1 MKIKKQYIKSS
12 VLLILAVITFSCSD
26 DYLEVVPKGSLIA
39 SKVSDYDR
47 LLDDPALNT
56 LSNALIPMGDE
67 VAAVEPFFSNTDIR
81 NQRLFRWDDEIY
93 NAGQTP
99 DELTNLN
106 AVYTYNKVIAEVMN
120 ATEGTD
126 AQKRALLAEAKIG
139 RATSYFA
146 LINYYGKPY
155 NAATAATDLGYPII
169 TQSDI
174 TLTNF
179 TRNTVEEVYDFI
191 LSDITEAIPDL
202 PVVLYKRNRASKI
215 IGEALLGK
223 VLMFKGE
230 FTEASNHLQSAID
243 LMSSSNLPVEL
254 YNYNDTFSDEG
265 AFMPINFFF
274 GPTYPIPK
282 DNKEII
288 YDKASN
294 NIWAFIQNE
303 IVIKPETAQ
312 LYNSSDFRLNFFTN
326 MQAFG
331 FEPVYTKGMLR
342 RYGPFNNQIGVTIPD
357 LILLSIEAKARLG
370 SQESAVAD
378 LESFRANRMPVDD
391 ASIPA
396 DVAAD
401 QDKLVKYIFE
411 ERIREFSVCGY
422 RWLDM
427 RRLSV
432 DAKYSNL
439 VNYTHDVYDEEGNLI
454 KSHQLKPERL
464 VLRFGQKVKAQN
476 PNLIDNP

>member
-1 MKIKKQYIKSS
+1 MKIKKQYIKSA
-12 VLLILAVITFSCSD
+12 VLLILAVITFSCSE
-26 DYLEVVPKGSLIA
+26 DYLEVIPKGSLIA
-39 SKVSDYDR
+39 QKISDYDR
-47 LLDDPALNT
+47 LLDDPALNNF
-56 LSNALIPMGDE
+56 SNGLVPMGDE
-67 VAAVEPFFSNTDIR
+67 VAAVEPFFSNADIR

-93 NAGQTP
+93 NAAQTP

-120 ATEGTD
+120 ATDGTD
-126 AQKRALLAEAKIG
+126 TQKKALLAEAKIG
-139 RATSYFA
+139 RAMSYFT

-155 NAATAATDLGYPII
+155 NTATAGSDLGYPI
-169 TQSDI
+169 TRDSDI

-191 LSDITEAIPDL
+191 VSDITEAIPDL
-202 PVVLYKRNRASKI
+202 PAALNKRNRASKVA
-215 IGEALLGK
+215 GEALLGK
-223 VLMFKGE
+223 VLMFKGD

-243 LMSSSNLPVEL
+243 MMSNSDLPIEL
-254 YNYNDTFSDEG
+254 YNYNETFSDEG
-265 AFMPINFFF
+265 EFMPINFFF
-274 GPTYPIPK
+274 GPAYPIAK

-288 YDKASN
+288 YSKSVF

-312 LYNSSDFRLNFFTN
+312 LFKSSDLRLNFFTN
-326 MQAFG
+326 AQAFG
-331 FEPVYTKGMLR
+331 FEPSYSKGMLR
-342 RYGPFNNQIGVTIPD
+342 RYGPLNTPSGIIVPD
-357 LILLSIEAKARLG
+357 IKLLLIEAKARSG
-370 SQESAVAD
+370 SLESSVAD
-378 LESFRANRMPVDD
+378 LENFRANRMPADD
-391 ASIPA
+391 ALIPA

-411 ERIREFSVCGY
+411 ERIREFSVCGF

-439 VNYTHDVYDEEGNLI
+439 VNYTHDVYDQEGNLLS
-454 KSHQLKPERL
+454 SHQLKPERL
-464 VLRFGQKVKAQN
+464 VLRFGQKVKSQN
-476 PNLIDNP
+476 PNLIENP

>member
-12 VLLILAVITFSCSD
+12 VLLMLAVITFSCND

-39 SKVSDYDR
+39 QKVSDYEL

-56 LSNALIPMGDE
+56 FSDGLVPMGDE
-67 VAAVEPFFSNTDIR
+67 VAAVEPFFSNADIR

-106 AVYTYNKVIAEVMN
+106 AVYTYNKIIAEVMN
-120 ATEGTD
+120 ATNGTD
-126 AQKRALLAEAKIG
+126 IQKRALLAEAKIG
-139 RATSYFA
+139 RAISYFT

-155 NAATAATDLGYPII
+155 NAATAGSDLGYPII
-169 TQSDI
+169 KESDI

-191 LSDITEAIPDL
+191 VSDITEAIPDL
-202 PVVLYKRNRASKI
+202 PAVLSKRNRASKI
-215 IGEALLGK
+215 TGEALLGK
-223 VLMFKGE
+223 VLMFKGD
-230 FTEASNHLQSAID
+230 FTNASSHLQSAID
-243 LMSSSNLPVEL
+243 MMSSSNMAIEL
-254 YNYNDTFSDEG
+254 YNYNDTFSEEG
-265 AFMPINFFF
+265 EFMPINFFF

-282 DNKEII
+282 DNKEVV
-288 YDKASN
+288 YDKAVN
-294 NIWAFIQNE
+294 NIWAFVQNE
-303 IVIKPETAQ
+303 IVINPETAQ
-312 LYNSSDFRLNFFTN
+312 LFKSSDLRLNFFTDA
-326 MQAFG
+326 QAFG
-331 FEPVYTKGMLR
+331 FEPTYSKGMLR
-342 RYGPFNNQIGVTIPD
+342 KYSPFNTQVGVTVPD
-357 LILLSIEAKARLG
+357 IKLLSIEAKARSG
-370 SQESAVAD
+370 SLQSAVAD
-378 LESFRANRMPVDD
+378 LENFRANRMPADD

-411 ERIREFSVCGY
+411 ERIREFSVSGF

-439 VNYTHDVYDEEGNLI
+439 VNYKHDVYDQEGNLLS
-454 KSHQLKPERL
+454 SHQLKPERL

-476 PNLIDNP
+476 PNLIENP

>member
-1 MKIKKQYIKSS
+1 MKIKKQYIKSV
-12 VLLILAVITFSCSD
+12 VLLMIAVITGSCGE

-39 SKVSDYDR
+39 QKVSDYER

-56 LSNALIPMGDE
+56 FSNGLVPMGDE
-67 VAAVEPFFSNTDIR
+67 VAAVEPFFSNADIR

-99 DELTNLN
+99 EELTNLN
-106 AVYTYNKVIAEVMN
+106 AVYTYNKVIAEVMK
-120 ATEGTD
+120 ATDGTD
-126 AQKRALLAEAKIG
+126 TQKRALLAEAKIG
-139 RATSYFA
+139 RAISYFT

-155 NAATAATDLGYPII
+155 DASTAGSNLGYPINKE
-169 TQSDI
+169 SDI

-179 TRNTVEEVYDFI
+179 TRNTVKEVYDFI

-202 PVVLYKRNRASKI
+202 PAVLSKRNRASKMA
-215 IGEALLGK
+215 GEALLGK

-243 LMSSSNLPVEL
+243 LMSSSNLTVEL

-274 GPTYPIPK
+274 GPTYPIAK
-282 DNKEII
+282 DNQEVI
-288 YDKASN
+288 YDKSN
-294 NIWAFIQNE
+294 TNIWAFIQNE

-312 LYNSSDFRLNFFTN
+312 LYKSSDLRLNFFTN
-326 MQAFG
+326 TQAFG

-342 RYGPFNNQIGVTIPD
+342 RYGPLGNQIGVTIPD

-370 SQESAVAD
+370 SQQSAVAD
-378 LESFRANRMPVDD
+378 LENFRANRMPADD
-391 ASIPA
+391 ASIPV

-427 RRLSV
+427 RRLLV

-439 VNYTHDVYDEEGNLI
+439 VNYTHDVYDEQGNLLS
-454 KSHQLKPERL
+454 SHQLKPERL

-476 PNLIDNP
+476 PNLIENP